1 MLLGLTACTKT
12 DPTTVDYNGYSYDDL
27 QSACQNTFSTLI
39 SLTDE
44 DKQSYLDS
52 GKQVTIDLINSW
64 DNTVEIAGDFVDF
77 KDCSVTKSGKTL
89 TVAQEAECTDRD
101 IVMTYVYNYNSMEE
115 TGITVEPIYSM
126 GETMSQAGMNTVMGI
141 VIVFAMLILIS
152 LIIKCF
158 EIIPH
163 LQAKFSK
170 TPAVEEK
177 KANVPVVAAPVVE
190 ETDDLELVA
199 VIAAAIAAATGTTTD
214 DFVVRSIKR
223 RR

>member
-52 GKQVTIDLINSW
+52 GTQVTIDLINSW